1 MGPRAAEDEVM
12 DILLKH
18 LENIVATD
26 WQTIAVICVLCG
38 LAAYFLKEYL
48 ANPPMIV
55 FVYPVLVA
63 LSLLAQYLFTIA
75 DLYVPKKLDQW
86 LMWTILATIC
96 GTIVGTCLV
105 GALVSLREGGGRRKA

>member
-1 MGPRAAEDEVM
+1 MYV
-12 DILLKH
+12 LLKH
-18 LENIVATD
+18 VENIAATD

-55 FVYPVLVA
+55 FVYPILVVM
-63 LSLLAQYLFTIA
+63 SLLAQYFFTIA
-75 DLYVPKKLDQW
+75 DLYAPKKLDQW

-96 GTIVGTCLV
+96 GTVVGTGLV
-105 GALVSLREGGGRRKA
+105 AALAAMRDNLGTRKA

>member
-1 MGPRAAEDEVM
+1 MYV
-12 DILLKH
+12 LLRH
-18 LENIVATD
+18 IENIIATD
-26 WQTIAVICVLCG
+26 WPTIAVICVLCA

-55 FVYPVLVA
+55 FVYPVLVV

-75 DLYVPKKLDQW
+75 DLYAPKKLDQW

-96 GTIVGTCLV
+96 GTIIGTGLV
-105 GALVSLREGGGRRKA
+105 GALVALREGPSRRKA